1 MSWIRKWKSKK
12 KHYSWKYIERAC
24 REIVKTYHP
33 PPPQVII
40 GLSRGGWVPAV
51 TFANLMGVREVYSM
65 GIASYDSG
73 IGVDLEDQQG
83 SIRTYQRLP
92 INCPGLTK
100 GQPVLI
106 VDDISDKGHTLNH
119 VVNHVRESFG
129 NPIQTATIF
138 TKNGTK
144 FTPDYYYK
152 CVDDDQWIVFPWE
165 VK

>member
-1 MSWIRKWKSKK
+1 MSWIRKWTSKK
-12 KHYSWKYIERAC
+12 KHYSWRYIERAC
-24 REIVKTYHP
+24 KEIVKTYHP

-65 GIASYDSG
+65 GVASYDASNG
-73 IGVDLEDQQG
+73 YVEDMQS

-92 INCPGLTK
+92 INCPGLSK

-106 VDDISDKGHTLNH
+106 VDDISDKGNTLRH
-119 VVNHVRESFG
+119 VVDHVREAFG
-129 NPIQTATIF
+129 NPIQTASIF
-138 TKNGTK
+138 TKQGTS

-152 CVDDDQWIVFPWE
+152 CVDDDQWVVFPWE
-165 VK
+165 IR

>member
-1 MSWIRKWKSKK
+1 MRWIRKWTSKK
-12 KHYSWKYIERAC
+12 KHYSWRYIERAC

-51 TFANLMGVREVYSM
+51 TFANMMGVREVYSM
-65 GIASYDSG
+65 GVASYDTSNG
-73 IGVDLEDQQG
+73 YVEDIQG

-92 INCPGLTK
+92 INCPGLSK

-106 VDDISDKGHTLNH
+106 VDDISDKGNTLRH
-119 VVNHVRESFG
+119 VVNHVKEAFG
-129 NPIQTATIF
+129 NPIQTASIF
-138 TKNGTK
+138 TKRGTS

-152 CVDDDQWIVFPWE
+152 CVEDDQWIVFPWE
-165 VK
+165 LK